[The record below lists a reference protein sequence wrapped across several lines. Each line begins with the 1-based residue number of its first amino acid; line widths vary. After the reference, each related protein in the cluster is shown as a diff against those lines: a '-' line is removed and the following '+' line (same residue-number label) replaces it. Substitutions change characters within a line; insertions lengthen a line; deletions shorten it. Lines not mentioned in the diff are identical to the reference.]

1 MEKII
6 FSHSDEPGKQHSEL
20 RKKLLRDTEAFE
32 RSGKSIKQIPFGA
45 SADPMARKVT
55 GIESCDQSRQVAARV
70 NRQHG
75 GRLTKKQME
84 IVIALQEL
92 EKIPGI
98 VLTKHGLKN
107 KMRLQLN
114 TINSRLQLLAD
125 KGYLRVDG
133 DKITLKMGVGNVSG
147 I

>member
-1 MEKII
+1 MGKII
-6 FSHSDEPGKQHSEL
+6 FSHSDESGRLHAEL
-20 RKKLLRDTEAFE
+20 REKLLRDTEEFE
-32 RSGKSIKQIPFGA
+32 RSGKSTKHIPFGA

-84 IVIALQEL
+84 IIIALQEL

-98 VLTKHGLKN
+98 VLTKQGLKN
-107 KMRLQLN
+107 KTRLKFN
-114 TINSRLQLLAD
+114 TLNSRLQLLAD
-125 KGYLRVDG
+125 KGYLLVDG